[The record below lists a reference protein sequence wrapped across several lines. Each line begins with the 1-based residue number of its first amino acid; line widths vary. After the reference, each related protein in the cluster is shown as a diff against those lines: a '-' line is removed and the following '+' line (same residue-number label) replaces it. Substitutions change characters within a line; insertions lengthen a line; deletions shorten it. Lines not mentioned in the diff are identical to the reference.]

1 MTLVIDKAYK
11 ENNKKLRNENV
22 GVPWGSF
29 LMLNFFLQKF
39 LLRVSFQILL
49 NAVILS
55 NCV

>member
-22 GVPWGSF
+22 GVPWVSF